1 MDRLTFVVLK
11 SCLTVTCVTNVI
23 AVSLHAT
30 PQVDAKAALSVEIIE
45 GQNAINNITRNTAYE
60 PVIEIRDAG
69 GRPVPGANV
78 TFTLPAVGPSGV
90 FTDGSKTL
98 MIQTD
103 ASGRATA
110 RGLRPNNQVGQFDI
124 RVTASFQGQSASVNI
139 TQTNAAPAV
148 STTKSGKKLA
158 IILGIV
164 GGGAA
169 AVAVAAAGG
178 GGSGGTSARPSSPP
192 SSDPVGGSVTPGAP
206 GFGPPR

>member
-1 MDRLTFVVLK
+1 MDRLTCLVLESCIRVSVITIVLAVPLYAAPQADPKASLSIEVV
-11 SCLTVTCVTNVI
+11 
-23 AVSLHAT
+23 
-30 PQVDAKAALSVEIIE
+30 E

-60 PVIEIRDAG
+60 AVIEVRDAN
-69 GRPVPGANV
+69 GRPAAGANV

-110 RGLRPNNQVGQFDI
+110 RGLRPNNQVGQFEI
-124 RVTASFQGQSASVNI
+124 RVTASFQGQSASANI

-148 STTKSGKKLA
+148 TTGKSGKKLA
-158 IILGIV
+158 IVLGIL

-169 AVAVAAAGG
+169 AAAAVAAG
-178 GGSGGTSARPSSPP
+178 GGSGGTSPQPAPP
-192 SSDPVGGSVTPGAP
+192 ASDPVAGSVTPGAP